1 MDDDIEIEIE
11 ESGQEF
17 AAAPEF
23 GVGGT
28 ADASGDQ
35 LMEEGELS
43 DHEDLRRT
51 HLGGNFGRSR
61 KNIQDRLGPRV
72 NFAAVAG
79 GDSNYDMSQKT
90 LPDLVQQLG
99 GSGVT
104 HDPKFAQK
112 KEARAKRFQLEGQLP
127 EPSYNDVQL
136 MYDSLEVPKDQRD
149 PESTEK
155 LHRFETIHI
164 TGFSTKV
171 TTTDLGE
178 YFKDF
183 NPVSCEWC
191 DGKSAN
197 IVWGLDA
204 SAAKAMCYLSRPIG
218 QSEDN
223 QMENEAPNGEN
234 KKDSLV
240 QQFEKNIFNDAVDTK
255 EFGIKDAPAGGPWR
269 IGKPSDLENWKDT
282 SIFMRLSRQN
292 DVKPILQ
299 DNDLSKKN
307 FELRRE
313 GGILSSSKKQKIREA
328 MALDQQMHEEH
339 ERSKKYTPGATWKDL
354 AEDWSNTKKPETD
367 FQDDLRLLANQ
378 LRRGKGKNSPIGDG
392 IPVSRSAPKD
402 WDAPEPEEDN
412 PEAYEVPHGIKRKRR
427 LIAREDSVS
436 PPPQTLK
443 FGEENEDRWTKKS
456 KIPRMSMYADEEED
470 KVSAKD
476 RIFSS
481 IKRRVA
487 NKPQI
492 EVYEEDVEDEAFD
505 EQVVEG
511 EEQVDMRQRLNF
523 KVQGKDDESPSAID
537 ARSRLNERFK
547 LSSSLKSRLGD
558 KEEHV
563 EEQYDSGDSLENDT
577 GADLGDTTE
586 KMVIQVTQSD
596 EDESKKPSKSRSSHK
611 DHHRR
616 RKDDRNEAM
625 EEDGEEETNND
636 VDHRKKSLPKDL
648 RSKISSEV
656 IKIKTEKGEEEKKA
670 AARRKRENEADQE
683 RQAEAELREARR
695 RQRSERRLD
704 RDDQDDRRRRREQER
719 RNNDSRVVNRPDNR
733 ELKTRRD
740 SDRNRDRNR
749 DRDRDQDQRHERD
762 AKRKDAD
769 RKPKSDQRKKQIK
782 IKKEK
787 MSDDSTSDSDSSS
800 SSSSDSSSSSSSDSS
815 SSDSSSDSDSSSS
828 SSGSDRNRKKKSGS
842 SKNGSS
848 RTKSSKDEH
857 RKKSSNEKGSSRS
870 DNKSQEGIR
879 DKLQEYLAK
888 AKERRKKGGK

>member
-1 MDDDIEIEIE
+1 
-11 ESGQEF
+11 
-17 AAAPEF
+17 
-23 GVGGT
+23 
-28 ADASGDQ
+28 
-35 LMEEGELS
+35 
-43 DHEDLRRT
+43 
-51 HLGGNFGRSR
+51 
-61 KNIQDRLGPRV
+61 
-72 NFAAVAG
+72 
-79 GDSNYDMSQKT
+79 
-90 LPDLVQQLG
+90 
-99 GSGVT
+99 
-104 HDPKFAQK
+104 
-112 KEARAKRFQLEGQLP
+112 
-127 EPSYNDVQL
+127 
-136 MYDSLEVPKDQRD
+136 
-149 PESTEK
+149 
-155 LHRFETIHI
+155 
-164 TGFSTKV
+164 
-171 TTTDLGE
+171 
-178 YFKDF
+178 
-183 NPVSCEWC
+183 
-191 DGKSAN
+191 
-197 IVWGLDA
+197 
-204 SAAKAMCYLSRPIG
+204 
-218 QSEDN
+218 
-223 QMENEAPNGEN
+223 
-234 KKDSLV
+234 
-240 QQFEKNIFNDAVDTK
+240 
-255 EFGIKDAPAGGPWR
+255 
-269 IGKPSDLENWKDT
+269 
-282 SIFMRLSRQN
+282 
-292 DVKPILQ
+292 
-299 DNDLSKKN
+299 
-307 FELRRE
+307 
-313 GGILSSSKKQKIREA
+313 
-328 MALDQQMHEEH
+328 MHEEH

-354 AEDWSNTKKPETD
+354 AEDWSNTKKPEND

-402 WDAPEPEEDN
+402 WDAPEFEEDN

-511 EEQVDMRQRLNF
+511 DEQVDMRHRLNF
-523 KVQGKDDESPSAID
+523 KVHGKDDESPSGND

-558 KEEHV
+558 KEHV

-596 EDESKKPSKSRSSHK
+596 EDESKKPSKPSKSRSSHK
-611 DHHRR
+611 DHQRR

-670 AARRKRENEADQE
+670 AARRKRENEADQ

-733 ELKTRRD
+733 ELK
-740 SDRNRDRNR
+740 N
-749 DRDRDQDQRHERD
+749 
-762 AKRKDAD
+762 RKDFD

-828 SSGSDRNRKKKSGS
+828 SSSDSSSSSSSDSSSSDSSSDSDSSSNSSGSERRKKKKSGTG
-842 SKNGSS
+842 SKS
-848 RTKSSKDEH
+848 RSSKDD
-857 RKKSSNEKGSSRS
+857 RKKSSNDKNARS

-888 AKERRKKGGK
+888 AKERRRKGG